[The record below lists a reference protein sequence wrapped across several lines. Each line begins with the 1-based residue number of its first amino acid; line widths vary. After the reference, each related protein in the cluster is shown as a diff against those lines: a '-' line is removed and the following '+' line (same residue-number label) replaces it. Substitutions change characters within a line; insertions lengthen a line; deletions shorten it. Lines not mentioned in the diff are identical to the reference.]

1 MKKQF
6 FYAALAIALM
16 SSCSKDNDPGTTT
29 EPTNPTPEVIDD
41 TTQEAIKLGIGNPA
55 VIATRG
61 TGSVGDITGTD
72 GNAWNGQE
80 LSIYM
85 FPKGTIAEYTES
97 PLAGLTFN
105 APTDVTE
112 GLITNSAHAVKYYP
126 MQGAFDFYGYHMDT
140 KSNTTASTPTEDWA
154 TANTLKVTATIDG
167 TNDVMAAKADLTVA
181 DKVKLINSKLGADTY
196 KASDDGEKVVAV
208 VGGAEI
214 AGDDLTTLNEEVAK
228 AFSSY
233 AARRGIQ
240 PNLIFKHL
248 LSRLK
253 FNVIAGEEQA
263 AVDQYGSG
271 KELPGHDFT
280 GASNDASAMTDGAVY
295 IKSITLTDPKS
306 QVSIVFTPKN
316 FALEATDATPGTSFV
331 LKQRAKANTP
341 AAALETL
348 SPVAPASY
356 VPVANR
362 TEDNKTTWQTPVGE
376 SMMVVPGETTFNL
389 EIEVAQ
395 YKITT
400 EAHDGTG
407 AVYTWMQEQKP
418 LTATVK
424 APSVKVDDTTTINTF
439 EAGKSYNVNITVFG
453 YQKIEV
459 TATLEGWIDGG
470 NIDVNPEDEAF
481 NTPTPTPGA

>member
-29 EPTNPTPEVIDD
+29 DPTDPTVPEVIDD
-41 TTQEAIKLGIGNPA
+41 TTPAAIQLGIGNPTI
-55 VIATRG
+55 IATRG
-61 TGSVGDITGTD
+61 TGSVGDITGSN
-72 GNAWNGQE
+72 GNVWNGQE

-85 FPKGTIAEYTES
+85 FPKGTVAEYADS

-105 APTDVTE
+105 APTNTAT
-112 GLITNSAHAVKYYP
+112 GAITNSTHAVKYYP

-140 KSNTTASTPTEDWA
+140 KNNETPSTPTEDWT
-154 TANTLKVTATIDG
+154 TANTLKVNATIDG
-167 TNDVMAAKADLTVA
+167 TNDVMAAKADLTIA
-181 DKVKLINSKLGADTY
+181 DKVVLINKKLGADTY
-196 KASDDGEKVVAV
+196 KASDDGTKVVAV
-208 VGGAEI
+208 ADGTTEI
-214 AGDDLTTLNEEVAK
+214 AGEDLATLNAEIAK

-233 AARRGIQ
+233 AARRTIQ

-263 AVDQYGSG
+263 AIDQYGAG
-271 KELPGHDFT
+271 KKFPAVPGHKFDPNNVNET
-280 GASNDASAMTDGAVY
+280 DMTDGAVY
-295 IKSITLTDPKS
+295 IKKIALTDPKS
-306 QVSIVFTPKN
+306 NVSIVFTPN
-316 FALEATDATPGTSFV
+316 SFTLEAVAATPGTSFV
-331 LKQRAKANTP
+331 LKQRAAANTP
-341 AAALETL
+341 AAELEAL
-348 SPVAPASY
+348 SPVAPAKFI
-356 VPVANR
+356 ANASR
-362 TEDNKTTWQTPVGE
+362 TDENKTDWQTPVGE
-376 SMMVVPGETTFNL
+376 SMMVVPGETTLKL

-400 EAHDGTG
+400 EAHDGQE
-407 AVYTWMQEQKP
+407 AQYAWMQEPKP

-424 APSVKVDDTTTINTF
+424 APTNTIDGATINTF

-459 TATLEGWIDGG
+459 TATLEGWINGG
-470 NIDVNPEDEAF
+470 DIDVNPEDEAF
-481 NTPTPTPGA
+481 TPVI